1 MTVPESLLFLAAI
14 REPVRTLEWTIDDWQ
29 RNVRLSRR
37 LRLLARLGAGLEEHA
52 LLDHVPAPARRHLV
66 SELRL
71 SRWRVAAMRWA
82 LVRIGDTLAGRQ
94 YPIVLLKGAAY
105 IGQDLPIARGRMPA
119 DVDILV
125 PQRHIAVAQD
135 RLKSSGWQE
144 VELDAHDQRYYRE
157 WSHEVPPMRHPVHR
171 IELDLHHNVL
181 PPVARIHVDADRLL
195 ERVRPCLLPGW
206 AVFDPVDQFLHA
218 AAHLFCDSEL
228 RDRIRDLVDLDELAR
243 HFGAADPSF
252 WDTLHLRAVEL
263 GLSEPLALAAHF
275 LVVWFDTPIP
285 VHTQALLRQAGPGAV
300 HRAWLLPLMTRV
312 LMPVEPDQ
320 DAGWSVRLADTLV
333 LARYHRNRMPIR
345 LLLPH
350 LLHKAT
356 GRDQAPVPPEEPL
369 ATPLRARTPDA

>member
-1 MTVPESLLFLAAI
+1 MTVPEPLLFLAAI
-14 REPVRTLEWTIDDWQ
+14 REPARALEWTIDEWE

-37 LRLLARLGAGLEEHA
+37 LRLLARLAAGLEAQA
-52 LLDHVPAPARRHLV
+52 LLGNVPAPARRHLV

-82 LVRIGDTLAGRQ
+82 LVRVGDALAGSDH
-94 YPIVLLKGAAY
+94 PIVLLKGAAY
-105 IGQDLPIARGRMPA
+105 IGQDLSIARGRMPA

-125 PQRHIAVAQD
+125 PQRHIAAAQD
-135 RLKSSGWQE
+135 RLKQAGWQE
-144 VELDAHDQRYYRE
+144 VELDAHDQRYDRE

-181 PPVARIHVDADRLL
+181 PPVARIHVNADRLL
-195 ERVRPCLLPGW
+195 ERVRPCLMHGW
-206 AVFDPVDQFLHA
+206 TVFDPVDQFLHA

-243 HFGAADPSF
+243 HFGATDSSF
-252 WDTLHLRAVEL
+252 WDRLHPRAIDL

-275 LVVWFDTPIP
+275 LLAWFDTPIP
-285 VHTQALLRQAGPGAV
+285 AHTQSLLRHAGPGAV
-300 HRAWLLPLMTRV
+300 HRAWLVPLMTRV

-320 DAGWSVRLADTLV
+320 DAGWAVRLADTLV
-333 LARYHRNRMPIR
+333 LARYHRNRMPVR
-345 LLLPH
+345 LLVPH

-356 GRDQAPVPPEEPL
+356 GRDQARVPPDETL
-369 ATPLRARTPDA
+369 AATAKAPDA